1 MPDTSSVTFSEL
13 TSVAQTA
20 YTQLLESAL
29 AVEHSRTVADLPG
42 SFVTKPVK
50 GRQYWYYQYTE
61 PSGRLRQL
69 YIGPDNEAVR
79 HLVARKSSKSVTN
92 ALLPMTRSALALGCA
107 GMLTRHYQVVR
118 RLADYG
124 FFHAGGVLI
133 GTHAFLA
140 YSNMLGVSWGTA
152 ARTQDIDFAHP
163 GKSVSL
169 LLAPDFDVH
178 VHKAIESLGM
188 GLLPGD
194 VVISLGTS
202 GTVYA
207 VSDTPT
213 ADPSGAVAGFADASG
228 RFLPL
233 VCTLNAMKV
242 TDAVAR
248 LLAVDRG
255 AFDDLVLA
263 TPAGSGGTV
272 LVPYFDGER
281 TPNRPDATG
290 LIGGLRSDV
299 TRGQLARASVEGVA
313 CGLLDGVDA
322 LGNAGVPIGGRLF
335 LIGGGSR
342 SAAFRQVVA
351 DLTGRS
357 VHVPDADEHV
367 ATGACLQ
374 AAAVWQAHRGRST
387 DGLLAQLSSQ
397 WRLGGG
403 SVTEPELTVDR
414 HAIRAAYAVAR
425 DR

>member
-69 YIGPDNEAVR
+69 YVGPDNEAVR

-188 GLLPGD
+188 GLLPVASLTSAQGASYLNPREPDFRLDFLTVRHRGGD
-194 VVISLGTS
+194 TPFEHPQLHITLQPLKFMEFSLENVQQAALLSTAGVVIANVPHPARFALHKLIVYGERAGTYATKANKDLAQAACLLAALKVHRSWEVEEAWADLAGRGKGWIDRARHGLAALEQFAPELDAITWLDAKSLGK
-202 GTVYA
+202 
-207 VSDTPT
+207 
-213 ADPSGAVAGFADASG
+213 
-228 RFLPL
+228 R
-233 VCTLNAMKV
+233 K
-242 TDAVAR
+242 AR
-248 LLAVDRG
+248 RK
-255 AFDDLVLA
+255 
-263 TPAGSGGTV
+263 T
-272 LVPYFDGER
+272 
-281 TPNRPDATG
+281 
-290 LIGGLRSDV
+290 
-299 TRGQLARASVEGVA
+299 
-313 CGLLDGVDA
+313 
-322 LGNAGVPIGGRLF
+322 
-335 LIGGGSR
+335 
-342 SAAFRQVVA
+342 
-351 DLTGRS
+351 
-357 VHVPDADEHV
+357 
-367 ATGACLQ
+367 
-374 AAAVWQAHRGRST
+374 
-387 DGLLAQLSSQ
+387 
-397 WRLGGG
+397 
-403 SVTEPELTVDR
+403 
-414 HAIRAAYAVAR
+414 
-425 DR
+425 